1 MQQLWTSRSF
11 AFSFPV
17 EQIGVLLSRLRG
29 TAHRI
34 AAAVRGV
41 PPATLT
47 ARRSGAWSIQEH
59 VGHLHDLEA
68 LHLRRLDELARG
80 AATLSPADM
89 QNRATWDARHNEQP
103 FAAVFESFVVGRDQ
117 LVRRLA
123 ALDAKALAVAAL
135 HPRLQQPMRAV
146 DVAFFTAEHDDHH
159 VAKLEQLVRTA
170 AVAPPRGAVVSHW
183 DELQVDRPMASL
195 ERRRVVGAEAM
206 ISHVTL
212 HKGCVVP
219 VHAHGNEQ
227 FSCVLSGR
235 VKFTLAD
242 GERVL
247 GAGEVLQLPS
257 QTPHG
262 AEALET
268 AIVLDV
274 FAPPSAT
281 TGIDESQS
289 RVTA

>member
-1 MQQLWTSRSF
+1 MQEPWTSRSF
-11 AFSFPV
+11 AFTFPV
-17 EQIGVLLSRLRG
+17 EHVGVLLSRLRG

-34 AAAVRGV
+34 AAAARGV
-41 PPATLT
+41 PAATLT
-47 ARRSGAWSIQEH
+47 ARRDGAWSVQEH

-80 AATLSPADM
+80 AATLSAADM
-89 QNRATWDARHNEQP
+89 QNRATWAARHNERP
-103 FAAVFESFVVGRDQ
+103 FAAVFAAFTAGREQ
-117 LVRRLA
+117 LVQRLS
-123 ALDAKALAVAAL
+123 ALDSKGLAQAGL

-159 VAKLEQLVRTA
+159 VARLEALVRTA
-170 AVAPPRGAVVSHW
+170 AAVPPPTAVATHW
-183 DELQVDRPMASL
+183 DRLPADKPMPAL
-195 ERRRVVGAEAM
+195 ERRRVIGSEAM
-206 ISHVTL
+206 LSHVTL

-219 VHAHGNEQ
+219 SHAHVNEQ
-227 FSCVLSGR
+227 FTCVLSGR

-247 GAGEVLQLPS
+247 AAGEVLHLPS
-257 QTPHG
+257 HAPHG

-268 AIVLDV
+268 AVVLDV

-281 TGIDESQS
+281 TGIDERRS
-289 RVTA
+289 